1 MSNTDYLNDFPDI
14 PVITF
19 LDKKHPETGE
29 ILCVTRSLC
38 KKEEMVRE
46 RADTL
51 KREVI
56 KLFEVPVPL
65 DTIEKVETA
74 LKELTER
81 VIALQARVA

>member
-1 MSNTDYLNDFPDI
+1 
-14 PVITF
+14 
-19 LDKKHPETGE
+19 
-29 ILCVTRSLC
+29 
-38 KKEEMVRE
+38 MVRE